1 MWKEFK
7 QFALRG
13 NVFELAIAVVIG
25 TAFSKIVDSL
35 VNDIIMPLL
44 GVLAGGTSFKF
55 LVLNVNGVIIRYGSF
70 FQTMVDFLVISF
82 SIYLFIKLFNYIRGD
97 ESVSLKEPPHP
108 NQEVLTEIRDLLKA
122 KEKPKPKPKKDTQE
136 RKVKVRIR

>member
-35 VNDIIMPLL
+35 VNDILMPVL

-55 LVLNVNGVIIRYGSF
+55 LALNINGVIIRYGSF

-122 KEKPKPKPKKDTQE
+122 KEKPKPKKDTQE

>member
-35 VNDIIMPLL
+35 VNDILMPIL

-55 LVLNVNGVIIRYGSF
+55 LVLNINGVIIRYGSF

-108 NQEVLTEIRDLLKA
+108 NQEVLTEIRDLLKE
-122 KEKPKPKPKKDTQE
+122 EKITEKDNQE